1 MGVNED
7 SGKRSLKSGT
17 PKKPFIY
24 YYFLVIL
31 AVMVLNALVF
41 PMMEHSVEVP
51 YSEFL
56 KELDA
61 GNVKDVYVSNG
72 ESQIQFTKKDQ
83 KQWNLSYKTGP
94 IPGDDLVKR
103 LQNADVENFTGEIQ
117 TKASPLLSFL
127 MSWVAPIL
135 MFVVIGNIM
144 GRMLSKRM
152 GGSNAMTFGKSNAKI
167 YAENETGITF
177 ADVAGEEEAK
187 DALKEIV
194 DFLHNPQKYADIGAN
209 LPKGA
214 LLVGPPGTGKTLLAR
229 AVAGEAHVPFF
240 SISGSEFVEMFVG
253 MGAAKVRDLFK
264 QATDKAPCIVFIDE
278 IDTIGKK
285 RDGGG
290 MSGNDEREQT
300 LNQLLTEMDGFD
312 GKKGV
317 VILAATNRPES
328 LDKALLRPG
337 RFDRR
342 VPVELPD
349 LKGREAI
356 LKVHGQSVKMSDD
369 VDYNAIARPR
379 QAPAA
384 RSWPIS

>member
-1 MGVNED
+1 MGANEEN
-7 SGKRSLKSGT
+7 GKRNLKSGT

-31 AVMVLNALVF
+31 VVMVLNALVF

-83 KQWNLSYKTGP
+83 KQWNVSYKTGP
-94 IPGDDLVKR
+94 IPGDDLVGR

-135 MFVVIGNIM
+135 MFIVIGNIM

-177 ADVAGEEEAK
+177 ADVAGEEAAK
-187 DALKEIV
+187 DAL
-194 DFLHNPQKYADIGAN
+194 
-209 LPKGA
+209 
-214 LLVGPPGTGKTLLAR
+214 
-229 AVAGEAHVPFF
+229 
-240 SISGSEFVEMFVG
+240 
-253 MGAAKVRDLFK
+253 
-264 QATDKAPCIVFIDE
+264 
-278 IDTIGKK
+278 
-285 RDGGG
+285 
-290 MSGNDEREQT
+290 
-300 LNQLLTEMDGFD
+300 
-312 GKKGV
+312 
-317 VILAATNRPES
+317 
-328 LDKALLRPG
+328 
-337 RFDRR
+337 
-342 VPVELPD
+342 
-349 LKGREAI
+349 
-356 LKVHGQSVKMSDD
+356 
-369 VDYNAIARPR
+369 
-379 QAPAA
+379 
-384 RSWPIS
+384 

>member
-1 MGVNED
+1 MGANEN
-7 SGKRSLKSGT
+7 SGKRNLKSGT

-83 KQWNLSYKTGP
+83 KQWNVSYKTGP

-167 YAENETGITF
+167 YAETETGKTF
-177 ADVAGEEEAK
+177 ADVAGQEEAK
-187 DALKEIV
+187 EALKEIV
-194 DFLHNPQKYADIGAN
+194 DFLHNPQKYADIGAV

-214 LLVGPPGTGKTLLAR
+214 LLVGPPGTGKT
-229 AVAGEAHVPFF
+229 
-240 SISGSEFVEMFVG
+240 
-253 MGAAKVRDLFK
+253 
-264 QATDKAPCIVFIDE
+264 Q
-278 IDTIGKK
+278 
-285 RDGGG
+285 
-290 MSGNDEREQT
+290 
-300 LNQLLTEMDGFD
+300 
-312 GKKGV
+312 
-317 VILAATNRPES
+317 
-328 LDKALLRPG
+328 
-337 RFDRR
+337 
-342 VPVELPD
+342 
-349 LKGREAI
+349 
-356 LKVHGQSVKMSDD
+356 
-369 VDYNAIARPR
+369 
-379 QAPAA
+379 
-384 RSWPIS
+384 